1 MRAFFAAAAL
11 MLAAAPAVAQ
21 QTDDLSR
28 AESELR
34 STMPSAGAEVRR
46 ASPNE
51 IVVTMPSDITFGFNS
66 DAVKPQFL
74 AHIGDLARTLNRY
87 PNLSITVVG
96 HADAIGS
103 DGYNQ
108 ALSER
113 RARSVGAVLMDDGV
127 AYRRIAASG
136 RGEWEPVATNS
147 TDWGRAQNR
156 RVEIHLKKGDR
167 EPIPYEDR

>member
-1 MRAFFAAAAL
+1 MRAFFLAAAVA
-11 MLAAAPAVAQ
+11 LAAAPAVAQ

-34 STMPSAGAEVRR
+34 STMPSAGADVRR

-51 IVVTMPSDITFGFNS
+51 VVVTMPSDITFGFNS
-66 DAVKPQFL
+66 AAVKPQFI
-74 AHIGDLARTLNRY
+74 AHIDDLARTLNRY
-87 PNLSITVVG
+87 PNLIITVVG
-96 HADAIGS
+96 HADATGS
-103 DGYNQ
+103 DDYNQ

-127 AYRRIAASG
+127 GYRRIAASG
-136 RGEWEPVATNS
+136 RGEWEPVASNATE
-147 TDWGRAQNR
+147 WGRAQNR
-156 RVEIHLKKGDR
+156 RVEIHLKKPGA

>member
-1 MRAFFAAAAL
+1 MRALFAVAAL
-11 MLAAAPAVAQ
+11 ILTPAPAVAQ

-34 STMPSAGAEVRR
+34 QSMPSAGADVRR

-51 IVVTMPSDITFGFNS
+51 VIVTMASDITFAFNS
-66 DAVKPQFL
+66 AQVKPQFL
-74 AHIGDLARTLNRY
+74 AHIDDLARTLNRY
-87 PNLSITVVG
+87 PNLTIAVVG

-103 DGYNQ
+103 DDYNQ

-136 RGEWEPVATNS
+136 RGEWAPVATNA
-147 TDWGRAQNR
+147 TEWGRAQNR
-156 RVEIHLKKGDR
+156 RVEIHLKKVDSPPLPDVQR
-167 EPIPYEDR
+167 

>member
-1 MRAFFAAAAL
+1 MRALFAVAFL
-11 MLAAAPAVAQ
+11 VLAAAPAIAQ

-34 STMPSAGAEVRR
+34 STMPSAGADVRR
-46 ASPNE
+46 ASPDE
-51 IVVTMPSDITFGFNS
+51 VVVTMPSDITFAFNS
-66 DAVKPQFL
+66 AAVKPRFL
-74 AHIGDLARTLNRY
+74 DHIDDLARTLNRY
-87 PNLSITVVG
+87 PNLVIAIVG

-103 DGYNQ
+103 DDYNQ

-127 AYRRIAASG
+127 AYRRIAVSG
-136 RGEWEPVATNS
+136 RGEWEPIATNA
-147 TDWGRAQNR
+147 TEWGRAQNR
-156 RVEIHLKKGDR
+156 RVEIHLKKAGP